1 MYHNQATG
9 VLNPTKNMPAKKF
22 AGRKINAGDLFNNL
36 GRADED
42 LEVYTCDDC
51 VLAPFLK
58 KFLNNDV
65 QELVLS
71 FLGNIDVKFYEEDD
85 NQISNECDY
94 DLDYNFECC
103 VGYDVYDHL
112 YEEDF
117 VIDENERMKEQME
130 RHYIFNNK
138 NIT

>member
-1 MYHNQATG
+1 
-9 VLNPTKNMPAKKF
+9 MPAKKF

-36 GRADED
+36 GRTDED

-65 QELVLS
+65 QEHVLS

-94 DLDYNFECC
+94 DLDY
-103 VGYDVYDHL
+103 DVYEHL

>member
-36 GRADED
+36 GRTDED

-51 VLAPFLK
+51 VMAPFLK
-58 KFLNNDV
+58 QFLNNDV
-65 QELVLS
+65 QEVVLS

-85 NQISNECDY
+85 NQIINEGDY
-94 DLDYNFECC
+94 DFEC
-103 VGYDVYDHL
+103 GMAYDVYEHL

-117 VIDENERMKEQME
+117 VIDERERMKEQME
-130 RHYIFNNK
+130 RHDIFNNK

>member
-1 MYHNQATG
+1 
-9 VLNPTKNMPAKKF
+9 MPAKKF

-36 GRADED
+36 GRTDED

-85 NQISNECDY
+85 NELINEGDY
-94 DLDYNFECC
+94 DFESGM
-103 VGYDVYDHL
+103 GYDVYEYL
-112 YEEDF
+112 YEDDF
-117 VIDENERMKEQME
+117 IIDEEERIKEQME
-130 RHYIFNNK
+130 RHDIFNNK

>member
-1 MYHNQATG
+1 
-9 VLNPTKNMPAKKF
+9 MPAKKF

-36 GRADED
+36 GRTDED

-58 KFLNNDV
+58 KILNNDV

-85 NQISNECDY
+85 NEIINEGDY
-94 DLDYNFECC
+94 HFECGM
-103 VGYDVYDHL
+103 GYDNYEYL

-117 VIDENERMKEQME
+117 IIDEEERIKEQME
-130 RHYIFNNK
+130 RHEIINNK
-138 NIT
+138 NLTYK

>member
-1 MYHNQATG
+1 
-9 VLNPTKNMPAKKF
+9 MPAKKF

-36 GRADED
+36 GRTDED

-58 KFLNNDV
+58 QFLNNDV
-65 QELVLS
+65 QEVVLS

-94 DLDYNFECC
+94 DLEYNFECC
-103 VGYDVYDHL
+103 VGYDVYEHL
-112 YEEDF
+112 YEGDF
-117 VIDENERMKEQME
+117 VMDENERMKEQME

>member
-1 MYHNQATG
+1 MYHKEATG
-9 VLNPTKNMPAKKF
+9 VPNPTKNMPVKKF

-36 GRADED
+36 GRTDED

-71 FLGNIDVKFYEEDD
+71 FLGNIDVTFYEEDD
-85 NQISNECDY
+85 NQIINECDY
-94 DLDYNFECC
+94 YFESCM
-103 VGYDVYDHL
+103 GYDVYEYL
-112 YEEDF
+112 YGDDF

-130 RHYIFNNK
+130 RHDIFNNK

>member
-1 MYHNQATG
+1 
-9 VLNPTKNMPAKKF
+9 
-22 AGRKINAGDLFNNL
+22 
-36 GRADED
+36 
-42 LEVYTCDDC
+42 

-58 KFLNNDV
+58 QFLNNDV

-85 NQISNECDY
+85 NQIINEGDY
-94 DLDYNFECC
+94 DYDFES
-103 VGYDVYDHL
+103 GMAYDVYEHL

-117 VIDENERMKEQME
+117 VIDEKERMKEQME
-130 RHYIFNNK
+130 RHDIFNNK